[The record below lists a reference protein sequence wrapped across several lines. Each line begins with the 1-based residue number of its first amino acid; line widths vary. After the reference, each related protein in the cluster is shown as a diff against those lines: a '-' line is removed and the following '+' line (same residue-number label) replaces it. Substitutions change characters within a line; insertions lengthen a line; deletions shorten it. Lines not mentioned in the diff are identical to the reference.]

1 MKSLGSKAI
10 SNEFVISPHQIQY
23 KVESH
28 VAGKKDSYTK
38 LFPNSNLNQAE
49 IIAMKQEQ
57 IRLEEELMKKKQ
69 SEEVNRKL
77 KDNIKNYKLNQ
88 KEKEIVLKQNEIDKK
103 NKIEKAKDYNKQL
116 REKAI
121 KKSKPNIEEDNVDY
135 ETFSF
140 NDGKKEVNTIRVIE
154 REETEREPIPIE
166 KETFSN
172 NNLNTQYNHNNIINI
187 REDIDRMIK
196 EKIQQAVC
204 DVNLANFS
212 DNINFNISNININQ
226 DINEELNKNVESVKE
241 FRKTGLFKVTRNLTE
256 TTTKK
261 VEEQT
266 EEREDQNKSKNE
278 LEKRRYSLILILG
291 I

>member
-10 SNEFVISPHQIQY
+10 SNEFVLSPHQIQY

-57 IRLEEELMKKKQ
+57 IRFEEELMKKKQ
-69 SEEVNRKL
+69 TEEVNKKL

-88 KEKEIVLKQNEIDKK
+88 KEKEIILKQNEIDKK
-103 NKIEKAKDYNKQL
+103 NKLEKLKEYNKQL

-121 KKSKPNIEEDNVDY
+121 KKPKPNLEEDNVDY

-140 NDGKKEVNTIRVIE
+140 NDGKKEVNSIRVIE
-154 REETEREPIPIE
+154 REDTETEPIPIE

-172 NNLNTQYNHNNIINI
+172 TQYNNNNIINI
-187 REDIDRMIK
+187 REEIDRMIK
-196 EKIQQAVC
+196 EKIQQAIG

-241 FRKTGLFKVTRNLTE
+241 FRKTRLFSNKVTVTRNLIE
-256 TTTKK
+256 TTNKK
-261 VEEQT
+261 VEHL
-266 EEREDQNKSKNE
+266 EEREDQNKIKNE
-278 LEKRRYSLILILG
+278 LEKRRYYFS
-291 I
+291 